1 MNKKALFLSVTIT
14 TFILA
19 CLGGVF
25 SVYQAFASSDAQVA
39 TVQTVSQ
46 ATIPTNV
53 PVAAVTTSQPVT
65 PEQAASI
72 AAAYLGQ
79 QNVYAVESAVINSV
93 AAYKVIFSS
102 GAIVYVGLD
111 GKILQVEQ
119 PEQSYTDAG
128 SQPPTNPNI
137 VEHDDE
143 EHDDDEH
150 ESDDD

>member
-1 MNKKALFLSVTIT
+1 VNKKALFLSVAIT
-14 TFILA
+14 TFVLA

-25 SVYQAFASSDAQVA
+25 SVYQAFASSDAPVA

-46 ATIPTNV
+46 AVIPTNV
-53 PVAAVTTSQPVT
+53 PPAVVPTSQLVT

-79 QNVYAVESAVINSV
+79 QDVYAVESAVIKSMT
-93 AAYKVIFSS
+93 AYKVIFSS
-102 GAIVYVGLD
+102 GAIVFIGLD
-111 GKILQVEQ
+111 GRVLQVER

-128 SQPPTNPNI
+128 SQPPTNPI
-137 VEHDDE
+137 ITEHDDY
-143 EHDDDEH
+143 EH